1 MFENNLPNQ
10 QSYGIT
16 NQSFIGFIQA
26 GKICN
31 SYGQQIGVTTDEY
44 NKAIETAKGFEKILY
59 EKGIL
64 TKPKTPEEINQELQN
79 TLKQTQ
85 AMMVEMSNTIVALND
100 KVLKLEGEKKD
111 VQQTND
117 DAGRAED
124 NRAKGGRNVRPTLR
138 LGVTNSDNL
147 PKSES

>member
-1 MFENNLPNQ
+1 MFENNLTNQ
-10 QSYGIT
+10 QNYGIT
-16 NQSFIGFIQA
+16 SQSFIGFIQA

-31 SYGQQIGVTTDEY
+31 SYGQQIGVTSEEY

-85 AMMVEMSNTIVALND
+85 TMMVEMSNTIMALND
-100 KVLKLEGEKKD
+100 KVNKLEEGKD
-111 VQQTND
+111 VQQTVD
-117 DAGRAED
+117 DAGRSENAG
-124 NRAKGGRNVRPTLR
+124 AKGSGNVRTTLR
-138 LGVTNSDNL
+138 LSD
-147 PKSES
+147 KHS

>member
-1 MFENNLPNQ
+1 MFENNLTNQ
-10 QSYGIT
+10 QAYNIA
-16 NQSFIGFIQA
+16 NQSFIGFIQS

-44 NKAIETAKGFEKILY
+44 NKAIETAKGFQQKLIDA
-59 EKGIL
+59 GIL
-64 TKPKTPEEINQELQN
+64 TKPKTPEEINQELQT

-85 AMMVEMSNTIVALND
+85 SMMLEMSNTIMALND
-100 KVLKLEGEKKD
+100 KVLKLEGKKD

-117 DAGRAED
+117 DAGRGENAG
-124 NRAKGGRNVRPTLR
+124 AKGGRNVRPTLR
-138 LGVTNSDNL
+138 LSQPNSDNL

>member
-10 QSYGIT
+10 QNYGIT

-85 AMMVEMSNTIVALND
+85 AMMLDMSNTIVALNE
-100 KVLKLEGEKKD
+100 KVNKLEGSKD
-111 VQQTND
+111 VQQTDD
-117 DAGRAED
+117 DARCSENAG
-124 NRAKGGRNVRPTLR
+124 AKGGRNVRPTLR
-138 LGVTNSDNL
+138 LGQSNSNNL

>member
-1 MFENNLPNQ
+1 MDGFNYKEINYNQSNFIGYINQGKIFNQFNQ
-10 QSYGIT
+10 QVDVV
-16 NQSFIGFIQA
+16 N
-26 GKICN
+26 
-31 SYGQQIGVTTDEY
+31 DEY

-85 AMMVEMSNTIVALND
+85 TMMLEMSNTIVSLNE
-100 KVLKLEGEKKD
+100 KVSKLEESKN
-111 VQQTND
+111 VQQTDD

-124 NRAKGGRNVRPTLR
+124 TRAKGARNVRPTLR
-138 LGVTNSDNL
+138 LGVSNSDNL

>member
-10 QSYGIT
+10 QTYGIT
-16 NQSFIGFIQA
+16 NQSFIGFVQA

-85 AMMVEMSNTIVALND
+85 SMMLEMSNTIVALNE
-100 KVLKLEGEKKD
+100 KVNKLEGNKD

-124 NRAKGGRNVRPTLR
+124 ARAKGCRNVRPTLR
-138 LGVTNSDNL
+138 LSQPNSDNL